1 MKPIKKVII
10 LAAILIG
17 IIGNSALI
25 CIAVK
30 NIIMQ
35 QNYVGAVVSILC
47 CVYSSYYIV
56 VLCVIYRNIKQA
68 EFHSKIA
75 KQNNMGA
82 FGYIARDATGYLY
95 YHEQEPEKNLELG
108 IWQSNGKKAPL
119 PKRFYKG
126 VNWEDNKSTNCL
138 LPSAYF
144 ED

>member
-17 IIGNSALI
+17 IISNSSLI
-25 CIAVK
+25 YLA
-30 NIIMQ
+30 IISAIQ
-35 QNYVGAVVSILC
+35 RNYVVAVVSILC

-68 EFHSKIA
+68 EIHSKIA

-82 FGYIARDATGYLY
+82 FGYIARDATGHLY

-108 IWQSNGKKAPL
+108 IWQSNGKKAPF

>member
-10 LAAILIG
+10 LAAIFIG
-17 IIGNSALI
+17 IISNLSLIYLAIISAI
-25 CIAVK
+25 
-30 NIIMQ
+30 Q
-35 QNYVGAVVSILC
+35 QNYIVAVVSFLC

-68 EFHSKIA
+68 ELHSKIA

-82 FGYIARDATGYLY
+82 FGYIARDVTGHLY

-119 PKRFYKG
+119 LKRFYKG
-126 VNWEDNKSTNCL
+126 VKWEDNKSTNCL

-144 ED
+144 EN

>member
-10 LAAILIG
+10 LAAIFIG
-17 IIGNSALI
+17 IISNLSLIYLAIISAI
-25 CIAVK
+25 
-30 NIIMQ
+30 Q
-35 QNYVGAVVSILC
+35 RNYIVAVVSFLC

-68 EFHSKIA
+68 EIHSKIA

-82 FGYIARDATGYLY
+82 FGYIARDATGHLY

-119 PKRFYKG
+119 PNKFYRGIK
-126 VNWEDNKSTNCL
+126 WEDNKSTNCL